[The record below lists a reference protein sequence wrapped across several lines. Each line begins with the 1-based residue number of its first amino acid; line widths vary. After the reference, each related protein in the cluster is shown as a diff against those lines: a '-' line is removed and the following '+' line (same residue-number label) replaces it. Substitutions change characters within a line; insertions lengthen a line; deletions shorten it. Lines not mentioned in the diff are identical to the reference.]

1 MALSLQHGLS
11 INLVKQGLGVLIL
24 GWVTAQLGVK
34 LGVKPGA
41 KLGVKIGAKKGAN
54 MRAKIEEQK
63 SRSRN

>member
-34 LGVKPGA
+34 LGVQP
-41 KLGVKIGAKKGAN
+41 GVKIGAKKGAN
-54 MRAKIEEQK
+54 MGAEI
-63 SRSRN
+63 

>member
-54 MRAKIEEQK
+54 MGAEIEEQK
-63 SRSRN
+63 SWSRN

>member
-34 LGVKPGA
+34 PGA
-41 KLGVKIGAKKGAN
+41 KLGVRMGAN
-54 MRAKIEEQK
+54 MGAKRGANMGAEIEEQK

>member
-1 MALSLQHGLS
+1 MALSLQHGIS

-34 LGVKPGA
+34 LGVK
-41 KLGVKIGAKKGAN
+41 IGAKKGAN
-54 MRAKIEEQK
+54 MGAEIEEQK

>member
-24 GWVTAQLGVK
+24 GWVTTQ

-41 KLGVKIGAKKGAN
+41 KLGVKIGAKKGAKKGAN
-54 MRAKIEEQK
+54 MGAEIEEQK

>member
-1 MALSLQHGLS
+1 MALSLQHRLS

-34 LGVKPGA
+34 LGVK
-41 KLGVKIGAKKGAN
+41 IGAKKGAN
-54 MRAKIEEQK
+54 MGAEIEEQK

>member
-1 MALSLQHGLS
+1 MALSLQHRLS

-34 LGVKPGA
+34 PGA

-54 MRAKIEEQK
+54 MGAEIEEQK

>member
-34 LGVKPGA
+34 LGVKPG
-41 KLGVKIGAKKGAN
+41 VKIGAKKGAN
-54 MRAKIEEQK
+54 MGAEIEEQK

>member
-34 LGVKPGA
+34 LGVK
-41 KLGVKIGAKKGAN
+41 IGAN
-54 MRAKIEEQK
+54 MGAEIEEQK

>member
-34 LGVKPGA
+34 LGVK
-41 KLGVKIGAKKGAN
+41 IGAKKGAN
-54 MRAKIEEQK
+54 MGAEIEEQK

>member
-1 MALSLQHGLS
+1 MAMGLHHKLS

-54 MRAKIEEQK
+54 MGAEIEEQK

>member
-34 LGVKPGA
+34 LGA

-54 MRAKIEEQK
+54 MGAEIEEQK

>member
-41 KLGVKIGAKKGAN
+41 KLGVKIGANMGAE
-54 MRAKIEEQK
+54 IEEQK

>member
-1 MALSLQHGLS
+1 MAMGLHHKLS

-34 LGVKPGA
+34 LGVK
-41 KLGVKIGAKKGAN
+41 IGAKKGAN
-54 MRAKIEEQK
+54 MGAEIEEQK